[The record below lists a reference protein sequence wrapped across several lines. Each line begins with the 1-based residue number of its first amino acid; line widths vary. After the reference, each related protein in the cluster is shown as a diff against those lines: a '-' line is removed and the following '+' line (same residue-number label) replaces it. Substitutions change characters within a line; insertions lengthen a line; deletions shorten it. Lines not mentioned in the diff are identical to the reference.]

1 MAEALKHFFD
11 AERVRIIG
19 AMLRGA
25 DPTFPLDT
33 FVAEATDGLEPKELM
48 GRAQHIAAAMARALP
63 TDRLRALEIVVR
75 TLGERAEL
83 PGAGTGGM
91 SSFVYLPHTMFVA
104 AHGID
109 HPDAA
114 LDAQHAI
121 TRRFSCE
128 FSIRAF
134 LERWPE
140 LTLARLALWVSDP
153 DPHVRRLVSEG
164 TRPRLPWASR
174 LRALQADPSPI
185 FPLLEALR
193 DDPSEYVRRS
203 VANNLNDIGKD
214 HPAVLLAVCGRW
226 LVDAPPL
233 RVALVRHALRDRVKK
248 ADKAAIA
255 LLGAGGGTID
265 VRGELPAT
273 GALGGTLPVVVHVR
287 NPAATATRAVVD
299 LAVVFP
305 GSSAAGRRKVFKL
318 RTVDLAPGE
327 SVVLRK
333 SISLRDH
340 TTRRA
345 IAGPHSL
352 AAQIDGVE
360 THLGVVEVA

>member
-1 MAEALKHFFD
+1 MAEPLKHFFD

-19 AMLRGA
+19 AMLHGA
-25 DPTFPLDT
+25 EPTFPIET
-33 FVAEATDGLEPKELM
+33 FCPDASAGLGTKELM
-48 GRAQHIAAAMARALP
+48 GRAQHIADAMARALP
-63 TDRLRALEIVVR
+63 SDGLRALDIVVR
-75 TLGERAEL
+75 TVCA
-83 PGAGTGGM
+83 PQPAAAGGM
-91 SSFVYLPHTMFVA
+91 SAFIYLPHTMFVA
-104 AHGID
+104 THGLL

-121 TRRFSCE
+121 TPRFSCE

-140 LTLARLALWVSDP
+140 LTLARLARWVSDP

-185 FPLLEALR
+185 LPLLERLR

-214 HPAVLLAVCGRW
+214 HPAVLLGVCRQW
-226 LVDAPPL
+226 LVDAPAP

-248 ADKAAIA
+248 GDIDAIA
-255 LLGAGGGTID
+255 LLGAGGGTFA
-265 VRGELPAT
+265 VRGELPAA
-273 GALGGTLPVVVHVR
+273 GILGGSLAVVVHVS
-287 NPAATATRAVVD
+287 NLGATTSRAIVD

-305 GSSAAGRRKVFKL
+305 GSSAAGRRKVFKV
-318 RTVDLAPGE
+318 RTVELAPGE
-327 SVVLRK
+327 TVVLRK
-333 SISLRDH
+333 SISLRDQ

-345 IAGPHSL
+345 IAGPHVL
-352 AAQIDGVE
+352 AAQVDGRV
-360 THLGVVEVA
+360 TLLGTVNVTGP